1 MKVRQPFYGI
11 PPGGKQK
18 SMRWRV
24 WSVAGID
31 AAGVSAQACDVAVL
45 QQPRH
50 GASGKSRSVECTV
63 NEIQVDG
70 IARVDAVPSSAQ
82 HERRARRNA
91 PVSGFVPFEI
101 LLVKKRVGVGTTAL
115 TDVNDDQWPRQI
127 LGCDLRDV
135 DLPWHAVNWCV
146 NVRPGVLVEAPPL
159 TPEAVIM
166 IVGLEEAG
174 RELDAGHG
182 RWEPG
187 NEHSG

>member
-1 MKVRQPFYGI
+1 MKVRQPFYSI
-11 PPGGKQK
+11 PPGGQQK
-18 SMRWRV
+18 SMRRRV

-50 GASGKSRSVECTV
+50 GAGGKSRCVECTV

-101 LLVKKRVGVGTTAL
+101 LLVKERVGVGTAAL
-115 TDVNDDQWPRQI
+115 TDVNDDQ
-127 LGCDLRDV
+127 
-135 DLPWHAVNWCV
+135 
-146 NVRPGVLVEAPPL
+146 
-159 TPEAVIM
+159 
-166 IVGLEEAG
+166 
-174 RELDAGHG
+174 
-182 RWEPG
+182 
-187 NEHSG
+187 